1 MVKKAKFHSNFHQAR
16 TQKYYFFYIFSPN
29 GIASISKWECFLI
42 CTTLVLSLGSGV
54 VSICFVVIIWSYS
67 SSSRLISWTSAS
79 FWFRGRQATRTL
91 AVGLAEKKSDKSY
104 KIYVDAPHWT
114 RGELNT
120 FLEKISRVVTFEIKP
135 ETLKCSCKILKVL
148 CPVVIFIRVK
158 LNGQRIGF
166 WCYVLNSR
174 HDGATMSVLL
184 VLKTWK
190 SHGSSNIHSNANLSN
205 LKYPFLG
212 RTYFWVQLFTFKEI
226 ACFYLRKYYE

>member
-1 MVKKAKFHSNFHQAR
+1 MRVFSNL
-16 TQKYYFFYIFSPN
+16 YYLGFVVGIWSCIYMFRCHYLIIF
-29 GIASISKWECFLI
+29 
-42 CTTLVLSLGSGV
+42 VV
-54 VSICFVVIIWSYS
+54 VSFNLLNFCIILIQRTTCYS
-67 SSSRLISWTSAS
+67 DTGGWFSW
-79 FWFRGRQATRTL
+79 
-91 AVGLAEKKSDKSY
+91 KKSDKSY